1 MLPRTD
7 QVPCKGQLLR
17 FYRTFPRPDGFFIGT
32 FGVLKPGIEK
42 ITIQG
47 YADKSLKEGD
57 YVELTA
63 DYAGQDKFK
72 PSVPSY
78 KIAACRPWFP
88 DLSAFLGYLRTRC
101 RKFALSNKDN
111 AGAARAAWTVYGQ
124 DLAATVF
131 DDPAGVAQKLKS
143 AGFPDAAVD
152 GLISSLAERNAMN
165 AIKSLLPGIAQ
176 ATAQRILSRLHADA
190 PHIIKQNPYVLLD
203 MLPGEP
209 GLDFHAIDAWA
220 AALGTAPDS
229 KTRITAGV
237 RAAMRG
243 LLADGD
249 FQTNISGGHVC
260 LPCNDPGWHAL
271 IWKTI
276 ETKLGTNVDH
286 GAVMDVL
293 RDGGAGVELE
303 DAAGQVWMYDAD
315 LLACEKSTAAQ
326 LKLWAR
332 SKPVINLSPGEIRAG
347 IADYAANYG
356 VTPTAAQMTAVMTAL
371 RNRVSVITGGPG
383 SGKTTAMAMLAY
395 VWAKYADGKACE
407 RAPILAAP
415 TGMAVRNLSGALR
428 KLNLKNFE
436 FRSGTVA
443 SCIVGL
449 KDSRPDRK
457 AAAMD
462 KFDKGRRSLVI
473 LDETSMLGLSDFA
486 AFLSLVPAAQVVF
499 VGDPDQLPSIA
510 PGETFL
516 NVICAKTI
524 PVTNLTGNNRVA
536 KNAMAIAR
544 NAARILSGN
553 GLDDMEIQAG
563 TCEFRPYPASQDFD
577 GMCADALGAYLDLLR
592 QNTDPREIA
601 VLSPTK
607 TAVARMNRDIQD
619 AINPAVA
626 NPAGAG
632 GLLDGV
638 PGVTIETPGT
648 DVASLKYYDASAK
661 TYYHARV
668 GSRIVITKNMRL
680 EDGTLAVN
688 GDRGILKAWFCPDAD
703 DQPEAFRVLLDGRTE
718 PVWIRADDFEDE
730 CAGGIAMT
738 LGYATT
744 VHKAQGCEFDYV
756 MLLLDYRTARC
767 NPGFANRNLLYTAVT
782 RARRELVILGSKA
795 GFDNMAATQ
804 RPYRW
809 SLLGQRVAGLC

>member
-7 QVPCKGQLLR
+7 QVRCKGQLLR

-32 FGVLKPGIEK
+32 FGVLEPGIEK

-47 YADKSLKEGD
+47 YADKSLKEDD
-57 YVELTA
+57 YVEVLA

-72 PSVPSY
+72 PLVPNY
-78 KIAACRPWFP
+78 KITECRPWFP
-88 DLSAFLGYLRTRC
+88 SQTAFTRYLRTRC

-111 AGAARAAWTVYGQ
+111 ADTAEAAWAMYGQ
-124 DLAATVF
+124 DLAAKIF
-131 DDPAGVAQKLKS
+131 DGPAEVKKRLKS
-143 AGFPDAAVD
+143 AGLPDASVD
-152 GLISSLAERNAMN
+152 GLVSALAERNALNMV
-165 AIKSLLPGIAQ
+165 KSLLPGISQ

-190 PHIIKQNPYVLLD
+190 PHIIKKNPYVLLD
-203 MLPGEP
+203 MFPGEP
-209 GLDFHAIDAWA
+209 GLDFGTIDTWA
-220 AALGTAPDS
+220 AALGTAQDS
-229 KTRITAGV
+229 RIRITAGV

-249 FQTNISGGHVC
+249 FQTNVPGGHVC

-271 IWKTI
+271 IWRTV
-276 ETKLGTNVDH
+276 EARLGADVDRT
-286 GAVMDVL
+286 AIMDVL
-293 RDGGAGVELE
+293 RSGDAGVVLE
-303 DAAGQVWMYDAD
+303 DAAGQVWLYDAD
-315 LLACEKSTAAQ
+315 LLACEKSAAAQ
-326 LKLWAR
+326 LRLWAR
-332 SKPVINLSPGEIRAG
+332 SKPVISLSPGKIQSG
-347 IADYAANYG
+347 IADYAAEYG
-356 VTPTAAQMTAVMTAL
+356 VTPTAAQMTAVMSAL
-371 RNRVSVITGGPG
+371 RSRVSVITGGPG

-407 RAPILAAP
+407 REPIVAAP

-428 KLNLKNFE
+428 KLNLKNFD

-449 KDSRPDRK
+449 KDSRPERK
-457 AAAMD
+457 AAALD

-486 AFLSLVPAAQVVF
+486 AFLSLVPAAQVVL

-510 PGETFL
+510 PGEAFL
-516 NVICAKTI
+516 NVICSAAI

-544 NAARILSGN
+544 NAARVLSGN
-553 GLDDMEIQAG
+553 GMDDMEIQAG
-563 TCEFRPYPASQDFD
+563 TCEFRPYPAARDFD
-577 GMCADALGAYLDLLR
+577 AMCADALGAYLDLIG

-607 TAVARMNRDIQD
+607 TAVARMNRDVQD
-619 AINPAVA
+619 AVNPATA
-626 NPAGAG
+626 NPAAAG

-638 PGVTIETPGT
+638 PGMTIEASGA
-648 DVASLKYYDASAK
+648 DVASLKYYDPSTK
-661 TYYHARV
+661 IYYHARV
-668 GSRIVITKNMRL
+668 GSRVVITKNMRL

-730 CAGGIAMT
+730 CAGGIAMA

-744 VHKAQGCEFDYV
+744 IHKAQGCEFDHV

-782 RARRELVILGSKA
+782 RARQELVILGSKS

-809 SLLGQRVAGLC
+809 SLMGQRVAGLC